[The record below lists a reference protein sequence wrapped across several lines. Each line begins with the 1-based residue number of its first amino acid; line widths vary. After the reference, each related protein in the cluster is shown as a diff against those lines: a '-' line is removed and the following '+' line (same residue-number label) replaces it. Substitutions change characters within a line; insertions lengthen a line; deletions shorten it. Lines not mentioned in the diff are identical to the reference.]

1 MLVDPR
7 RRWLPAALV
16 LGAASL
22 ALTACTPNTPQA
34 ASTGG
39 SAASGAVTVTSTD
52 DACTLSST
60 QAPSGNVTFRVTN
73 KGSQVTEFYV
83 FAQDG
88 VRIVGEVE
96 NVGPGLS
103 RDLIVQ
109 APAGSYR
116 TACKPGMSGQ
126 GIRAGFTVTDSGKP
140 VYADASS
147 QQLLTTATTQYRA
160 YVKEQ
165 TEQLVTGT
173 AKFVAAVKAG
183 DTAGARALYASTRS
197 HWERIEPVAES
208 FGDLD
213 PRIDARE
220 ADLEKGQ
227 TWTGWHRLE
236 KDLWPPA
243 TGYTALT
250 AAQRTTVADQ
260 LLADTKELAK
270 RTTAAT
276 LTPAQLGNGAKEL
289 LDEVATGKITGEE
302 EAFSHTD
309 LWDFQANV
317 DGARIAFT
325 SLRPALEAKD
335 KALATTLST
344 RFDALQKELDQYR
357 KGDGFVS
364 YTDLTPAQVKTLST
378 RVDAL
383 SEPLA
388 KLTGAV
394 VA

>member
-1 MLVDPR
+1 MPAV
-7 RRWLPAALV
+7 AALV
-16 LGAASL
+16 ASAAL
-22 ALTACTPNTPQA
+22 ALTGCTSNTPQA
-34 ASTGG
+34 ASSGG
-39 SAASGAVTVTSTD
+39 SAEAGAVTVTSTD
-52 DACTLSST
+52 DACTLSAT
-60 QAPSGNVTFRVTN
+60 QAPSGNVTFRVSN
-73 KGSQVTEFYV
+73 QGNQVTEFYV

-96 NVGPGLS
+96 NIGPGLS

-116 TACKPGMSGQ
+116 TACKPGMSGE

-147 QQLLTTATTQYRA
+147 QQLLTSATTQYQA

-173 AKFVAAVKAG
+173 TAFVTAVKAG
-183 DTAGARALYASTRS
+183 DTAAARNLYASTRS

-213 PRIDARE
+213 PRMDARE

-236 KDLWPPA
+236 KDLWAPA
-243 TGYTALT
+243 SGYTPLT
-250 AAQRTTVADQ
+250 AAQRTKVADQ
-260 LLADTKELAK
+260 LMADTKELAT
-270 RTTAAT
+270 RTKSVK

-302 EAFSHTD
+302 ETFSHTD

-325 SLRPALEAKD
+325 NLRPALEAKD
-335 KALATTLST
+335 KALATTISA
-344 RFDALQKELDQYR
+344 RFDALQKELDRYR

-364 YTDLTPAQVKTLST
+364 YTALTPAQVKALST